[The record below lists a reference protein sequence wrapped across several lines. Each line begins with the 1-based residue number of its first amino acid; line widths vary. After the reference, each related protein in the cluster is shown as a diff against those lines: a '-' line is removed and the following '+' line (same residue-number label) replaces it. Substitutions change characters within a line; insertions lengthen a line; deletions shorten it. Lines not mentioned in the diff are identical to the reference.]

1 VEDAVALLGGM
12 NAVSALL
19 VVVVIVSALQ
29 GAARGAS
36 HSARHFIQM
45 IAEGAI
51 TLAGLFVAWNM
62 AGVWSEPV
70 QAWLIAQN
78 ITLPQGPVNG
88 AVQLYYT
95 LMTGIRDFSL
105 LRLGLLFIIIY
116 SVVKHGLYMVF
127 LLIWS
132 AIAPHPYERRTV
144 EDSHLTSGIIGG
156 GIGAIIGSARAF
168 VLIALMFVYTS
179 CFPSAPMAGYIQQ
192 SDLYQQ
198 AASRMIEPVAGKLV
212 HRLPIITQ
220 EAGEQLGQ
228 ILQRRYEII
237 DARIPGNIAQAAQ
250 EITADGM
257 TDEEKA
263 KLLYQWVGTRVRYD
277 WEKVRLYEEEQIWN
291 EQTPE
296 DTFASRAGVCIDY
309 SRLYAVMARSVGL
322 EVKVVT
328 GLGYD
333 GRGGYGPHAW
343 NEVYASEQE
352 RWIPL
357 DSTWVSSGGNW
368 FDTPGF
374 DKTHIRDTV
383 EMAQQGKEELE
394 AHERNHEQQRSRD
407 KRAA

>member
-1 VEDAVALLGGM
+1 VENAVALIGET
-12 NAVSALL
+12 NAVSAMLIL
-19 VVVVIVSALQ
+19 VVIVSALQ

-51 TLAGLFVAWNM
+51 TLASLFVAWNM
-62 AGVWSEPV
+62 AGVWSETI
-70 QAWLIAQN
+70 QAWLITQN
-78 ITLPQGPVNG
+78 ITLPSGTVNG

-95 LMTGIRDFSL
+95 LVTGIRDFSL

-127 LLIWS
+127 LFGWS
-132 AIAPHPYERRTV
+132 VIAPNRDERLPV
-144 EDSHLTSGIIGG
+144 EGSRLTSGVIGG
-156 GIGAIIGSARAF
+156 GIGAIMGSARAF

-179 CFPSAPMAGYIQQ
+179 SFPSAPMAGYIQQ

-198 AASRMIEPVAGKLV
+198 GASRMIEPVAGKFV

-220 EAGEQLGQ
+220 EAGEQFGQ
-228 ILQRRYEII
+228 ILQRRYEIL
-237 DARIPGNIAQAAQ
+237 DARIPDDIAQAAQ
-250 EITADGM
+250 EITADGK

-277 WEKVRLYEEEQIWN
+277 WDKVRLYEEQQIWK

-296 DTFASRAGVCIDY
+296 DTFTSRTGVCIDY

-357 DSTWVSSGGNW
+357 DSTWVSSGINW
-368 FDTPGF
+368 FDTPDF
-374 DKTHIRDTV
+374 DKTHIRDTIQT
-383 EMAQQGKEELE
+383 AIGKGG
-394 AHERNHEQQRSRD
+394 ARST
-407 KRAA
+407 